1 MDFLDHLSNM
11 KPWVY
16 RGDSSKSKLIQ
27 ELSWE
32 GKMFG
37 SFTQNEV
44 EAVKRWI
51 DALENPN
58 PQNYWSFVSRA
69 ETLSNRAL
77 HEQDIRVDYPVLSPI
92 SMVDLPSE
100 ESPLSPSPLLYLHP
114 AMNTP
119 VTPDLSKLL
128 PLWFTSPCVLESF
141 VCIPAKT
148 TTITAAAVTRL
159 LRAQYGFAVEGP
171 GVAGMDE
178 ARRIDSAGL
187 VELGLEMI
195 KRSGLPEPE
204 SL

>member
-1 MDFLDHLSNM
+1 
-11 KPWVY
+11 
-16 RGDSSKSKLIQ
+16 
-27 ELSWE
+27 
-32 GKMFG
+32 
-37 SFTQNEV
+37 
-44 EAVKRWI
+44 
-51 DALENPN
+51 
-58 PQNYWSFVSRA
+58 
-69 ETLSNRAL
+69 
-77 HEQDIRVDYPVLSPI
+77 
-92 SMVDLPSE
+92 
-100 ESPLSPSPLLYLHP
+100 
-114 AMNTP
+114 MNTP

-128 PLWFTSPCVLESF
+128 PLWFTTPCVLESF

-204 SL
+204 SLKEVLENWPSGFALQMLHWSMRPMANFGLLLGLAWAFFGLHDAVASSKLLSRTSTAGLYIKYIINLEIFSSHLFPIWFFLSRERNK